1 MMTSRTRYILPAV
14 LLSVLAILIFSDV
27 GNAQDVQSATGTVR
41 GAVATKAPD
50 GQPYDL
56 PAASLKLKLGTQVA
70 ETTANDAGEY
80 EFTKLLPRFSENY
93 RFRLGAK
100 AFDLTNHF
108 NPRDFQGNLA
118 SDEFRGFYH
127 GVAPKFGM
135 KFVIEKK

>member
-14 LLSVLAILIFSDV
+14 LLSVLAILVFSDV
-27 GNAQDVQSATGTVR
+27 GNAQDVQSETGTGR

-50 GQPYDL
+50 GQPYDI

-80 EFTKLLPRFSENY
+80 DFTKLSRRFSENY
-93 RFRLGAK
+93 RFRVGTK
-100 AFDLTNHF
+100 AFDLPNHF
-108 NPRDFQGNLA
+108 NPRDFEGNLA
-118 SDEFRGFYH
+118 SDEVRGFYH

-135 KFVIEKK
+135 KFVIERK

>member
-1 MMTSRTRYILPAV
+1 MLPAI

-27 GNAQDVQSATGTVR
+27 GNAQDVQKETGTGR

-80 EFTKLLPRFSENY
+80 EFTKLSRRFSENY

-100 AFDLTNHF
+100 AFDLTHHF
-108 NPRDFQGNLA
+108 NQRDFQGNLA